1 MLEQH
6 TIKTNG
12 MLDNKSKGKADNVQC
27 YEISA
32 LMKNGVVNL
41 IAHL

>member
-1 MLEQH
+1 
-6 TIKTNG
+6 

-41 IAHL
+41 IAHLYTSNICNCNKD